1 MIRVLLKALRHLN
14 QRGYIYIWANFL
26 CVVCCLPIVTAP
38 AAWAGL
44 VKMSYLAHTG
54 PRADLND
61 FWDGFRENIRHSLIL
76 TLLSALIYGI
86 NISNL
91 TNYGAQTGWTY
102 DLMRVVWIGAMLLWS
117 GVMVYLYPIYYHMEQ
132 PTLRGALRNALL
144 MIALNPLF
152 SLGLGLVLVIISVI
166 STIFFAA
173 WLLLT
178 VGFFAVLATSAV
190 LDRLNV
196 PIYTAPELLES

>member
-1 MIRVLLKALRHLN
+1 LIAALRHLN

-26 CVVCCLPIVTAP
+26 CVVCSLPIVTAP

-61 FWDGFRENIRHSLIL
+61 FWDGFRENLRNSVIL
-76 TLLSALIYGI
+76 TLLSLLIYGI
-86 NISNL
+86 NLTNL
-91 TNYGAQTGWTY
+91 TSYSGQTGVFY

-117 GVMVYLYPIYYHMEQ
+117 GVMVYLYPIYYHMER

-144 MIALNPLF
+144 MIVLHPFF
-152 SLGLGLVLVIISVI
+152 SLGLWLVWVIISAI
-166 STIFFAA
+166 STFFFAA

-178 VGFFAVLATSAV
+178 VSMLAVIATRSV
-190 LDRLNV
+190 LTHLQV
-196 PIYTAPELLES
+196 TIYTPPELLES